1 MIMENLVIEFDTI
14 YELKRIIK
22 NMEKY
27 LTRDIGILCDDCPGY
42 YVKMK
47 TYQLKMDNNNCNIL
61 FLDSRA

>member
-1 MIMENLVIEFDTI
+1 MENLVIEFDTI

-42 YVKMK
+42 YVK
-47 TYQLKMDNNNCNIL
+47 NENI
-61 FLDSRA
+61 STKNG